1 VDADLTVR
9 RGPLQPVLDRLDPAI
24 VALGDLHL
32 SPGEFQDLL
41 AFLRDGL
48 LDPDAR
54 PEKLCKQIP
63 ETVPSGLKVLEFQ
76 GCSAHHGDGDGPD
89 HEDD

>member
-1 VDADLTVR
+1 MDVDLSVR
-9 RGPLQPVLDRLDPAI
+9 SGPLQPVLDRLEPEIA
-24 VALGDLHL
+24 ALGDLNL
-32 SPGEFQDLL
+32 SPREFQDLL

-76 GCSAHHGDGDGPD
+76 GCPARHGDGDGPE
-89 HEDD
+89 HQED